1 MRLVTKSHVGLVAL
15 LSILLVN
22 APAFAADEPSGV
34 QQIETGARRIGGGV
48 EEAAKGIGATVVHG
62 AKTADERLTTAEN
75 AAEPAAKTAWSEAT
89 NAAVSFGHSVRNFFT
104 TLGEARGTQ

>member
-22 APAFAADEPSGV
+22 APAFAADEPGGV
-34 QQIETGARRIGGGV
+34 QQIEAGARRIGGGV
-48 EEAAKGIGATVVHG
+48 EEAA
-62 AKTADERLTTAEN
+62 AEN
-75 AAEPAAKTAWSEAT
+75 AAEPAAKRAWSEAT
-89 NAAVSFGHSVRNFFT
+89 NAAVSFGDSVRNFFT